1 MCVCV
6 CVCVCSCL
14 GVVVASSTQMFVY
27 TAGSMK
33 ASFLPREQQRGLV
46 RAMQLRV
53 AVDDDERD
61 DRLQA
66 RFTTLFA
73 SSS

>member
-1 MCVCV
+1 
-6 CVCVCSCL
+6 
-14 GVVVASSTQMFVY
+14 MFVY

-33 ASFLPREQQRGLV
+33 ASFSAPENNSAGLV
-46 RAMQLRV
+46 RAVQLRV